1 MEKQDEKTLN
11 VKEKQKYHSEATL
24 KWLSPSIDK
33 GQWAFLLKM
42 WVNIPTLSLTS
53 SVTWV
58 TYSLKNL
65 VFLIHTLSNSN
76 LYFLC
81 VLRIKRNDLCRKPSV
96 QFNHSVVSNS
106 LQPHG
111 LTAAFQASL
120 SFTISWS
127 LLKLMS
133 SESVMPS
140 NHLVLCC
147 SLLLPSFFPVSGSLP
162 MSRLFL

>member
-1 MEKQDEKTLN
+1 MDHKAVLWWAPIRVFWDGKYRIIQKAESLSQLDSPVLTIMHKGSIYTQDNMEKQDEKTLN

-106 LQPHG
+106 L
-111 LTAAFQASL
+111 
-120 SFTISWS
+120 
-127 LLKLMS
+127 
-133 SESVMPS
+133 
-140 NHLVLCC
+140 
-147 SLLLPSFFPVSGSLP
+147 
-162 MSRLFL
+162 